1 MRRGLVAVAA
11 ASSLLAC
18 GAARAEVLV
27 NISKSQQQL
36 AVVVNG
42 AEAYRWPVST
52 GRRGYATPSGVF
64 HPVRLERHWYSHK
77 YHNSPMPWSVFFH
90 RGYAMHG
97 TMEAY
102 NLGHAASH
110 GCVRLRP
117 DHARTLFGLVKRA
130 GSRNTRIVVLN
141 GALPHLPR
149 LRHVPSDVPMAEAA
163 PPVRAVDVHGAKAVE
178 TAYVRHEPVA
188 EHLSARAHPPRVA
201 VPAVTAVSIA
211 HVQARAVARI
221 PQGGDEARVLRERQA
236 WLRSLD
242 RKYGIVR

>member
-1 MRRGLVAVAA
+1 MRRGLLAVAA

-18 GAARAEVLV
+18 GAVRAEVLV

-36 AVVVNG
+36 AVVVDG

-52 GRRGYATPSGVF
+52 GRRGYTTPSGVF
-64 HPVRLERHWYSHK
+64 HPVRLERHWYSRK

-130 GSRNTRIVVLN
+130 GYRNTRIVVLN
-141 GALPHLPR
+141 RALPHLPR

-163 PPVRAVDVHGAKAVE
+163 PASVGHAHFAKAIE
-178 TAYVRHEPVA
+178 TANARHEPVA
-188 EHLSARAHPPRVA
+188 GHLSARAHPAPA
-201 VPAVTAVSIA
+201 PAVAAASIA
-211 HVQARAVARI
+211 PVQGRAVARI
-221 PQGGDEARVLRERQA
+221 SRGGDESRVLRERQA

>member
-18 GAARAEVLV
+18 GAVRAEVLV
-27 NISKSQQQL
+27 NISKSQQRL
-36 AVVVNG
+36 AVIVDG

-97 TMEAY
+97 TMEAN

-130 GSRNTRIVVLN
+130 GYRNTRIVVLN
-141 GALPHLPR
+141 GALPHLPH
-149 LRHVPSDVPMAEAA
+149 LRQVPSDVPMAEAT
-163 PPVRAVDVHGAKAVE
+163 PPVSAQQAHVAKAVE
-178 TAYVRHEPVA
+178 SVVARHEPVA
-188 EHLSARAHPPRVA
+188 EHLSARAHATPAPVA
-201 VPAVTAVSIA
+201 ASVAA
-211 HVQARAVARI
+211 VQARGIARAS
-221 PQGGDEARVLRERQA
+221 QGGDESRVLRERQA

>member
-18 GAARAEVLV
+18 GAVRAEVLV

-36 AVVVNG
+36 AVVVDG

-64 HPVRLERHWYSHK
+64 HPVRLERHWYSRK

-102 NLGHAASH
+102 HLGHAASH

-130 GSRNTRIVVLN
+130 GSRNTKIVVLN

-163 PPVRAVDVHGAKAVE
+163 PPTKAQQAHFAKALE
-178 TAYVRHEPVA
+178 TSEARNEHVA
-188 EHLSARAHPPRVA
+188 EHLSARAHPPT
-201 VPAVTAVSIA
+201 VTAPSVAAASIA
-211 HVQARAVARI
+211 RVRAIARTSE
-221 PQGGDEARVLRERQA
+221 GDDESRVLRERQA

>member
-1 MRRGLVAVAA
+1 MRRDLVAVATA
-11 ASSLLAC
+11 ASLLAC
-18 GAARAEVLV
+18 GAVRAEVLV

-36 AVVVNG
+36 AVVVDG

-52 GRRGYATPSGVF
+52 GRRGYATPSGIF
-64 HPVRLERHWYSHK
+64 HPVRLERHWYSRK
-77 YHNSPMPWSVFFH
+77 YYNSPMPWSVFFH

-102 NLGHAASH
+102 HLGHAASH

-130 GSRNTRIVVLN
+130 GYRNTKIVVLN
-141 GALPHLPR
+141 GPLPH

-163 PPVRAVDVHGAKAVE
+163 PPASAAQAHFAKALE
-178 TAYVRHEPVA
+178 TVDARHEPVA
-188 EHLSARAHPPRVA
+188 EHLSARAHPASAPAVAAASVA
-201 VPAVTAVSIA
+201 VV
-211 HVQARAVARI
+211 HARAIARAS
-221 PQGGDEARVLRERQA
+221 QGSDESRILRERQA

>member
-1 MRRGLVAVAA
+1 MRRCVVAVAA

-18 GAARAEVLV
+18 GAVRAEVLV

-52 GRRGYATPSGVF
+52 GRRGYTTPSGVF
-64 HPVRLERHWYSHK
+64 HPIRLERHWYSRK
-77 YHNSPMPWSVFFH
+77 YYNSPMPWSVFFH
-90 RGYAMHG
+90 GGYAVHG

-130 GSRNTRIVVLN
+130 GYHNTRIVVLN
-141 GALPHLPR
+141 GALPHL
-149 LRHVPSDVPMAEAA
+149 RHVPTDVPMAEAA
-163 PPVRAVDVHGAKAVE
+163 PPASAAQAHFAKALEAVE
-178 TAYVRHEPVA
+178 ARRAPAA
-188 EHLSARAHPPRVA
+188 EHLSARAQPA
-201 VPAVTAVSIA
+201 ATPAVAARSVAAFRT
-211 HVQARAVARI
+211 RAVARAWR
-221 PQGGDEARVLRERQA
+221 GDDESRVLRERLA
-236 WLRSLD
+236 WLRRLD
-242 RKYGIVR
+242 REYGIVR